1 MRQKKTTI
9 AKMSVVRECSSKSV
23 ALVLSRCCWALHL
36 PSRRRLK
43 RGSEGNPVYTSIS
56 PHKILH
62 VDIERKSLHALTTLL
77 RQGFQ
82 EDTLLFVWRKTKVHD
97 NGSKF
102 SRRKKNDT
110 GEGRVYERVRVKP
123 LKASWSP
130 SDSDSG
136 STAITGRLPR

>member
-77 RQGFQ
+77 RQGDSRKIHFCSFGEKQ
-82 EDTLLFVWRKTKVHD
+82 KYMTMVQNSAEEKKMTL
-97 NGSKF
+97 
-102 SRRKKNDT
+102 
-110 GEGRVYERVRVKP
+110 EREEFMNECE
-123 LKASWSP
+123 
-130 SDSDSG
+130 
-136 STAITGRLPR
+136 